1 MKMVKVVNPAL
12 CKINGSD
19 SAARAFARIVF
30 EDGKLS
36 ICGVVGPTSDGNCR
50 GSAGQ
55 CREEIAAG
63 TPAAGWNEEM
73 LKKFSDIWKR
83 WHLNNLKAACEHQ
96 RELGWEAEAAQE
108 VTVYYYQ
115 LTAEDRKKKDEAE
128 KAALEALRK
137 GETFTPSK
145 EQAELAALP
154 NYVRSIGKELN
165 DPHYEPEKDFYDKR
179 KAKTEAKT
187 EVKTRGWIRYDESP
201 VGILCKPCPV
211 CGYKYG
217 TSWLK
222 EEVPQDVIDWL
233 FSLPETTV
241 TPAWV

>member
-1 MKMVKVVNPAL
+1 MKKIVNPAI
-12 CKINGSD
+12 CQISD
-19 SAARAFARIVF
+19 STRGARAFARIEF
-30 EDGKLS
+30 ENGKLS

-63 TPAAGWNEEM
+63 TPAEGWDKEM
-73 LKKFSDIWKR
+73 LKKFSGIWKR
-83 WHLNNLKAACEHQ
+83 WNLNDLRAACEHQ

-108 VTVYYYQ
+108 VTVYHYK
-115 LTAEDRKKKDEAE
+115 LTAEASKKKGEAE

-137 GETFTPSK
+137 GETFTPSE
-145 EQAELAALP
+145 EQVMYAVLP
-154 NYVRSIGKELN
+154 NWTESAGEEFHSPY
-165 DPHYEPEKDFYDKR
+165 YEPEKDFDGKR
-179 KAKTEAKT
+179 KARIG
-187 EVKTRGWIRYDESP
+187 VKTRGWIRYDESP
-201 VGILCKPCPV
+201 IGILCKPCPV

-217 TSWLK
+217 SSWLK

-233 FSLPETTV
+233 FSLPEPTV